1 MLVTGGLA
9 AMDIGL
15 MQRITFACM
24 IGFVLLSMLLFGI
37 ACAEN
42 QQPPPEAKTSDPG
55 KVLDI
60 AFNTVAVSNLE
71 RSMKFY
77 RMLGFT
83 PVGET
88 DRRWIEDEAL
98 NRLYR
103 TPGAKSRTAELA
115 MATTDSGRRF
125 TLYLREFDGVERGGR
140 VDFPARNPSSS
151 HIGVMVPEAD
161 ALWEELR
168 SAELLRPL
176 SWEGKLIR
184 MPGQTSGGLAY
195 VRDPD
200 GYNVEIIGVRQQSSN
215 ASDPE
220 YHPTFGHIGL
230 VILDYDKSRSFYGDL
245 LGARFPEAL
254 GEWVSG
260 DNYDAVVGGRGYVI
274 RLINGMFPEAGF
286 PQASMPFELVLYQ
299 NPSRDQVDDYSYSDV
314 AVNCVGFQVAGLD
327 SFYAKLKKAGIE
339 TWSEGGIVE
348 LADNTRA
355 VVMRDPDVGAFVELF
370 EKTE

>member
-1 MLVTGGLA
+1 MN
-9 AMDIGL
+9 IGS
-15 MQRITFACM
+15 MQNRTFLGI
-24 IGFVLLSMLLFGI
+24 IGFVLLSMLLLGI
-37 ACAEN
+37 ACTGN
-42 QQPPPEAKTSDPG
+42 QQSPPEADTGEPG
-55 KVLDI
+55 KVLGI
-60 AFNTVAVSNLE
+60 AFNTVTVSNLE
-71 RSMKFY
+71 RSMKYY

-83 PVGET
+83 PVGGT
-88 DRRWIEDEAL
+88 DPQWIEDEAL
-98 NRLYR
+98 NRLCR

-140 VDFPARNPSSS
+140 VDFPARDPSSS
-151 HIGVMVPEAD
+151 HIGVIVPEAD

-176 SWEGKLIR
+176 SWDGKLIR

-220 YHPTFGHIGL
+220 YHPTFRHIGL
-230 VILDYDKSRSFYGDL
+230 VVLNYEKSRSFYGDL
-245 LGARFPEAL
+245 LGAWFPEKL

-274 RLINGMFPEAGF
+274 RLTNGIFPEAAW
-286 PQASMPFELVLYQ
+286 PQASMQFELVEYQ
-299 NPSRDQVDDYSYSDV
+299 KPNREDVDDYILSDI

-327 SFYAKLKKAGIE
+327 GLYARLKDAGFEI
-339 TWSEGGIVE
+339 WSDGGIVQ
-348 LADNTRA
+348 LTDNTRA
-355 VVMRDPDVGAFVELF
+355 VVVRDPDVGAFIELF
-370 EKTE
+370 EKIE